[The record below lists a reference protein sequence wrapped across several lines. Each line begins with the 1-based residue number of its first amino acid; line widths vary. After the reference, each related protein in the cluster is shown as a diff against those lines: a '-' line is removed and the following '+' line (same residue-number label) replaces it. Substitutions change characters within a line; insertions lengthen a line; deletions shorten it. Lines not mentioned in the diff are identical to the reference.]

1 MYWFVDVKL
10 VYESESGKIQNI
22 TEKYLV
28 EAVSATDA
36 EVKVTKELEGENE
49 FSVNK
54 VVKSKILKV
63 L

>member
-10 VYESESGKIQNI
+10 SYESESGKIQNV

>member
-10 VYESESGKIQNI
+10 VYESESGKIQNV

>member
-10 VYESESGKIQNI
+10 SYENESGKIQNV

>member
-10 VYESESGKIQNI
+10 SYESESGKIQNV

-36 EVKVTKELEGENE
+36 EVKVTKELEGENK